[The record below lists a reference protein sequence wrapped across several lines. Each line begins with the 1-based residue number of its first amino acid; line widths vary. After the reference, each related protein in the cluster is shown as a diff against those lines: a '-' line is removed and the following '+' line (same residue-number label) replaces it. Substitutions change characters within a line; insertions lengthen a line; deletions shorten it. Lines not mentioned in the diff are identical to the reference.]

1 MEKESVYDKVNYKNN
16 NRIKSPNN
24 LIFENYISNNRNSS
38 IDLSNKYYN
47 SSQFKNRMY
56 INQNIIN
63 NNLKDEKGLL
73 FNLNRKEDDYQRK
86 KEKEEYRK
94 DLLKQIEDNE
104 RRKKE
109 RKRQLEEENKL
120 NEIKNMK
127 YLMYKQKQ
135 EEEFEKIRKMN
146 NNKRMK
152 SQFNDINQENSIYNN
167 NNNKK
172 RENIK
177 VKEVE
182 KDIKTKKREERERE
196 EITNNYNR
204 IVRMNY
210 YNMFEEKEELK
221 DYINKEFNDYLY
233 ILDDETEYEK
243 NRKIKNINEELPMNY
258 NNRYQNENN
267 RYNVHRD
274 IIHKYVDKENK
285 MNYDKIS
292 DVNEIIKSYKVEIRP
307 SIYFNHEID
316 TLLNSYS
323 NLIMYKNDKE
333 INYINKK
340 INKLSNDIKKNEKE
354 ESQTEDIEKEKEKSN
369 IPDDIEVI
377 NNKDI
382 QNETSNE
389 NIDESNNEKAYDN
402 YLIF

>member
-24 LIFENYISNNRNSS
+24 LIFENYISNNR
-38 IDLSNKYYN
+38 N

-152 SQFNDINQENSIYNN
+152 SQFNDINQENSNYNY
-167 NNNKK
+167 NKK

-267 RYNVHRD
+267 RYNIHRD

-354 ESQTEDIEKEKEKSN
+354 ESQTKDIEKEKEKSN

>member
-24 LIFENYISNNRNSS
+24 LIFENYISNNR
-38 IDLSNKYYN
+38 N

-167 NNNKK
+167 NKK

-177 VKEVE
+177 AKEVE

-267 RYNVHRD
+267 RYNIHRD

-354 ESQTEDIEKEKEKSN
+354 ESQTKDIEKEKEKSN

>member
-24 LIFENYISNNRNSS
+24 LIFENYISNNR
-38 IDLSNKYYN
+38 N

-135 EEEFEKIRKMN
+135 EEEFEKIKKMN

-152 SQFNDINQENSIYNN
+152 SQFNDINQENSNYNY
-167 NNNKK
+167 NKK

-177 VKEVE
+177 VKEIE

-267 RYNVHRD
+267 RYNIHRD

-354 ESQTEDIEKEKEKSN
+354 ESQTKDIEKEKEKSN

>member
-1 MEKESVYDKVNYKNN
+1 MEKESVYDKVNCKNN

-24 LIFENYISNNRNSS
+24 LIFENYISNNR
-38 IDLSNKYYN
+38 N

-152 SQFNDINQENSIYNN
+152 SQFNDINQENSNYNY
-167 NNNKK
+167 NKK

-267 RYNVHRD
+267 RYNIHRD

-354 ESQTEDIEKEKEKSN
+354 ESQTKDIEKEKEKSN

>member
-24 LIFENYISNNRNSS
+24 LIFENYISNNR
-38 IDLSNKYYN
+38 N

-152 SQFNDINQENSIYNN
+152 SQFNDINQENSNYNY
-167 NNNKK
+167 NKK

-354 ESQTEDIEKEKEKSN
+354 ESQTKDIEKEKEKSN

>member
-38 IDLSNKYYN
+38 
-47 SSQFKNRMY
+47 QFKNRIY

-135 EEEFEKIRKMN
+135 EEEFEKIKKMN
-146 NNKRMK
+146 NNKRIK
-152 SQFNDINQENSIYNN
+152 SQFNDINQENSIY

-204 IVRMNY
+204 IVRMNN

-243 NRKIKNINEELPMNY
+243 NNRIKNINSELTMNY
-258 NNRYQNENN
+258 NNRYPNENN
-267 RYNVHRD
+267 RYNIHRD
-274 IIHKYVDKENK
+274 IIHRYVDKENI

-292 DVNEIIKSYKVEIRP
+292 DVNEMIKSYKVEIRP

-323 NLIMYKNDKE
+323 NLIMHKNGKE

-340 INKLSNDIKKNEKE
+340 INKLYNDIKNYEKE
-354 ESQTEDIEKEKEKSN
+354 EIKIKDIEKEKEKEKSN
-369 IPDDIEVI
+369 ISDDIEVI

>member
-24 LIFENYISNNRNSS
+24 LIFENYISNNR
-38 IDLSNKYYN
+38 N

-109 RKRQLEEENKL
+109 RKRQSEEENKL

-135 EEEFEKIRKMN
+135 EEEFEKIKKMN

-152 SQFNDINQENSIYNN
+152 SQFNDINQENSIYNY
-167 NNNKK
+167 NKK

-182 KDIKTKKREERERE
+182 KDIKIKKREERERE

-354 ESQTEDIEKEKEKSN
+354 ESQIKDIEKEKEKSN

-389 NIDESNNEKAYDN
+389 NIDERNNEKAYDN

>member
-24 LIFENYISNNRNSS
+24 LIFENYISNNKNSS

-152 SQFNDINQENSIYNN
+152 SQFNDINQENSNYNY
-167 NNNKK
+167 NKK

-354 ESQTEDIEKEKEKSN
+354 ESQTKDIEKEKEKSN

-382 QNETSNE
+382 QNGTSNE

>member
-24 LIFENYISNNRNSS
+24 LIFENYISNNR
-38 IDLSNKYYN
+38 N

-135 EEEFEKIRKMN
+135 EEEFEKIKKMN

-152 SQFNDINQENSIYNN
+152 SQFNDINQENSNYNY
-167 NNNKK
+167 NKK

-267 RYNVHRD
+267 RYNIHRD

-354 ESQTEDIEKEKEKSN
+354 ESQTKDIEKEKEKSN

>member
-24 LIFENYISNNRNSS
+24 LIFENYISNNR
-38 IDLSNKYYN
+38 N

-135 EEEFEKIRKMN
+135 EEEFEKIKKMN

-167 NNNKK
+167 NKK

-177 VKEVE
+177 AKEVE

-243 NRKIKNINEELPMNY
+243 NKKIKNINEELPMNY

-267 RYNVHRD
+267 RYNIHRD
-274 IIHKYVDKENK
+274 IIHKYVDEENK
-285 MNYDKIS
+285 MIYDKIS

-354 ESQTEDIEKEKEKSN
+354 ESQTKDIKKEKEKSN

>member
-24 LIFENYISNNRNSS
+24 LIFENYISNNR
-38 IDLSNKYYN
+38 N

-152 SQFNDINQENSIYNN
+152 SQFNDINQENSNYNY
-167 NNNKK
+167 NKK

-292 DVNEIIKSYKVEIRP
+292 DVNEIIKSYKIEIRP

-323 NLIMYKNDKE
+323 NLIMYKDDKE

-354 ESQTEDIEKEKEKSN
+354 ESQTKDIEKEKEKSN

>member
-38 IDLSNKYYN
+38 
-47 SSQFKNRMY
+47 QFKNRMY

-63 NNLKDEKGLL
+63 NHLKDEKGLL

-135 EEEFEKIRKMN
+135 EEEFEKIKKMN

-152 SQFNDINQENSIYNN
+152 SQFNDINQENSIYN

-274 IIHKYVDKENK
+274 IIHKYVDEENK

-354 ESQTEDIEKEKEKSN
+354 ESQTKDIEKEKEKSN

>member
-24 LIFENYISNNRNSS
+24 LIFENYISNNRN
-38 IDLSNKYYN
+38 L
-47 SSQFKNRMY
+47 SQFKNRMY

-135 EEEFEKIRKMN
+135 EEEFEKIKKMN

-152 SQFNDINQENSIYNN
+152 SQFNDINQENSIY

-354 ESQTEDIEKEKEKSN
+354 ESQTKDIEKEKEKSN

>member
-38 IDLSNKYYN
+38 
-47 SSQFKNRMY
+47 QFKNRMY

-63 NNLKDEKGLL
+63 NHLKDEKGLL

-135 EEEFEKIRKMN
+135 EEEFEKIKKMN

-243 NRKIKNINEELPMNY
+243 NRKIKNINEEFPMNY
-258 NNRYQNENN
+258 NNRYKNENN
-267 RYNVHRD
+267 RYNIHRD
-274 IIHKYVDKENK
+274 IIHKYVDEENK

-354 ESQTEDIEKEKEKSN
+354 ESQTKDIEKEKEKSN

>member
-24 LIFENYISNNRNSS
+24 LIFENYISNNR
-38 IDLSNKYYN
+38 N

-152 SQFNDINQENSIYNN
+152 SQFNDINQENSNYNY
-167 NNNKK
+167 NKK

-323 NLIMYKNDKE
+323 NLIMYKDDKE

-354 ESQTEDIEKEKEKSN
+354 ESQTKDIEKEKEKSN